1 LIETGMNDF
10 SDLLRPEAVYKDVAV
25 SHKKAL
31 FAQLASAA
39 EGLGIDG
46 RLTAE
51 RLAAREKIGS
61 TGFGGG
67 VAIPHARLEALPAVT
82 GVFMRLAHPIEFD
95 AVDDLPVDLV
105 FMLLSPVD
113 AGAEHLKALARVS
126 RRLRDR
132 TFLGKLRGA
141 GSPDA
146 LYALFTADAA
156 RDAA

>member
-1 LIETGMNDF
+1 MNDF
-10 SDLLRPEAVYKDVAV
+10 SDLLRPDGVLTGVTAAN
-25 SHKKAL
+25 KKAL
-31 FAQLASAA
+31 FQQLAAA
-39 EGLGIDG
+39 AASVLGTDP
-46 RLTAE
+46 RQVAE
-51 RLAAREKIGS
+51 RLALREKLGS

-67 VAIPHARLEALPAVT
+67 VAIPHAKLD
-82 GVFMRLAHPIEFD
+82 GVD

-132 TFLGKLRGA
+132 GFLAKLRGA

-146 LYALFTADAA
+146 LYALFTADTA